1 MEKNLIP
8 ILESENPNPW
18 GTLIG
23 ITNTCTRF
31 LVAQYFKTIKGV
43 GLLIP
48 QFVQLIRLSRCHK
61 DVTKEWNKQCIYI
74 FDMILTESTST
85 RKCHFVTYM
94 EGSKEAEYY
103 WNYLW
108 WVCKQIPKASHAYS
122 SYSQIASRNWFYFH
136 SPMTQYNKRHTILVR
151 EFIISSL
158 SNRFHFLTKKQRKK
172 EKARDLI
179 YQISIQA

>member
-1 MEKNLIP
+1 MVADFHKEQSFPIIAWMMKKKGPLLDLMWQQIMEKNLIP
-8 ILESENPNPW
+8 ILESENSHPW

-94 EGSKEAEYY
+94 EGTKEAV
-103 WNYLW
+103 YLL
-108 WVCKQIPKASHAYS
+108 KLP
-122 SYSQIASRNWFYFH
+122 
-136 SPMTQYNKRHTILVR
+136 LVGMQTNSKG
-151 EFIISSL
+151 ISCL
-158 SNRFHFLTKKQRKK
+158 
-172 EKARDLI
+172 
-179 YQISIQA
+179 